1 MDSFFRQM
9 LGVLLIV
16 SLICLLVGIVWLIM
30 NAVKHKK
37 MKVPAI
43 LSSTSF
49 VLSGII
55 IFSLLYFWI
64 SIDESYVITREKYNN
79 YSNVVKNVNI
89 LYNSNKHADSISY
102 SKKVTSAKKAIKE
115 VVNADIKQTD
125 SKRNANTEKIY
136 YSMLNYAIDDSDYT
150 ENQESDISE
159 YGEAILADHISK
171 NKSYSADKQA
181 AVKKYFVS
189 KITK

>member
-1 MDSFFRQM
+1 MDRVFRM
-9 LGVLLIV
+9 TLGVILIISLLVLLV
-16 SLICLLVGIVWLIM
+16 SLIWLII
-30 NAVKHKK
+30 NAIRHRKTKK
-37 MKVPAI
+37 LAI
-43 LSSTSF
+43 ISGSSF
-49 VLSGII
+49 VLSGVI
-55 IFSLLYFWI
+55 IFSLLYFWVAVG
-64 SIDESYVITREKYNN
+64 DYTITRSDYND
-79 YSNVVKNVNI
+79 YSSLADNVNV
-89 LYNSNKHADSISY
+89 LYNSDKHADSISY
-102 SKKVTSAKKAIKE
+102 SKKVTSSKKAIKE

-150 ENQESDISE
+150 ENRESDISE